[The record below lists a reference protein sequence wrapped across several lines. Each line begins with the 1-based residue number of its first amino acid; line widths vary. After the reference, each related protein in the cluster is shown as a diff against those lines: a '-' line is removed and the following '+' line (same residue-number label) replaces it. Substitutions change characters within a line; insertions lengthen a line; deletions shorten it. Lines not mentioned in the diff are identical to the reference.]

1 MVEAK
6 NEARWFSSKALR
18 GQMQSFARANAKL
31 CEGGCKALHWRLQ
44 SFASEMFKTGCRNR
58 LTFLDKRKGW
68 NDSPYVA
75 QQPLRIYLLTQKKL
89 VLG

>member
-1 MVEAK
+1 M
-6 NEARWFSSKALR
+6 RWR
-18 GQMQSFARANAKL
+18 M
-31 CEGGCKALHWRLQ
+31 Q
-44 SFASEMFKTGCRNR
+44 SFASEMIKTGCRNR

-75 QQPLRIYLLTQKKL
+75 QQPFRIYLLTQKKL